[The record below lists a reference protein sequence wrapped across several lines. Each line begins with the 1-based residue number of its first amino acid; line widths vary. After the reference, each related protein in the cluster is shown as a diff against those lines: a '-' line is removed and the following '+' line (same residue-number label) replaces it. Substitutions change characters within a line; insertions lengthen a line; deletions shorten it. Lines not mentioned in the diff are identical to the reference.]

1 MIPVEPTAEHPMP
14 FDLSDEEPKT
24 HKDAVA
30 VAINTA
36 DLVKSLGGDIHFDNN
51 DLHKAADLIAGQDK
65 PNKPKHVAVLAEAAA
80 AKANTELQAA
90 LTDKSNTIKENSIIQ
105 KKSVLEV
112 KKEKNNLYDFLQT
125 NYPMLIN
132 KFKSYSIKEKNL
144 PFLNYGN
151 SDLLKIGE
159 WVLAVGNPFNL
170 NSTVTAGIISAKGRN
185 NILNGNNKPIES
197 FIQTDAAVNPG
208 NSGGALVNTDGE
220 LIGINT
226 AIASNNGAF
235 QGYSFAVPVNI
246 VRKVVSDLVEFG
258 TVQRAYI
265 GISIQDINAKFAE
278 EKKLKQLNGVYING
292 VTEGGS
298 AEESGMNEGDII
310 TKIQDV
316 PVTSVSELQEQLS
329 KYRPGDKIT
338 VTIDRKDSQKDL
350 ALVLKSADNTTR
362 LIKKSENASSPVA
375 SLGATFS
382 EVDNNQLAAIG
393 LQNGVKVSKIV
404 AGKISLMGIQE
415 GFIITS
421 INRMNE
427 STTIGVSRMNN
438 RN

>member
-1 MIPVEPTAEHPMP
+1 MY
-14 FDLSDEEPKT
+14 
-24 HKDAVA
+24 
-30 VAINTA
+30 
-36 DLVKSLGGDIHFDNN
+36 G
-51 DLHKAADLIAGQDK
+51 
-65 PNKPKHVAVLAEAAA
+65 
-80 AKANTELQAA
+80 
-90 LTDKSNTIKENSIIQ
+90 
-105 KKSVLEV
+105 
-112 KKEKNNLYDFLQT
+112 YD
-125 NYPMLIN
+125 
-132 KFKSYSIKEKNL
+132 
-144 PFLNYGN
+144 
-151 SDLLKIGE
+151 D
-159 WVLAVGNPFNL
+159 
-170 NSTVTAGIISAKGRN
+170 
-185 NILNGNNKPIES
+185 
-197 FIQTDAAVNPG
+197 
-208 NSGGALVNTDGE
+208 
-220 LIGINT
+220 
-226 AIASNNGAF
+226 
-235 QGYSFAVPVNI
+235 
-246 VRKVVSDLVEFG
+246 
-258 TVQRAYI
+258 
-265 GISIQDINAKFAE
+265 E

-421 INRMNE
+421 INRKKMVSVSDVKAELENKH
-427 STTIGVSRMNN
+427 GVVLIEGFYPNGMRASYSFAL
-438 RN
+438 